1 MPPPGRASALFSQTF
16 TSDDELHYGAA
27 AASAL
32 PLPASATMVPKV
44 RWRAGQVRVGGEGGG
59 GRGDHILAAW
69 WPMIACKL
77 MGSSWV
83 SQCGHGD
90 VIALIK
96 QADFLSVRFAVVS

>member
-1 MPPPGRASALFSQTF
+1 MLPQLAHCRQHRRRWYQRFG
-16 TSDDELHYGAA
+16 GAQDRFESEA
-27 AASAL
+27 
-32 PLPASATMVPKV
+32 KV
-44 RWRAGQVRVGGEGGG
+44 AVGGPYFSGLVAYD
-59 GRGDHILAAW
+59 RVQ
-69 WPMIACKL
+69 L

>member
-1 MPPPGRASALFSQTF
+1 MLPQLARRCQHRRRWYQRFGG
-16 TSDDELHYGAA
+16 GAQDRFESEAKVA
-27 AASAL
+27 A
-32 PLPASATMVPKV
+32 
-44 RWRAGQVRVGGEGGG
+44 VGGGPYFSGLVAYD
-59 GRGDHILAAW
+59 RVQ
-69 WPMIACKL
+69 L

>member
-1 MPPPGRASALFSQTF
+1 
-16 TSDDELHYGAA
+16 
-27 AASAL
+27 
-32 PLPASATMVPKV
+32 MVPKV

-59 GRGDHILAAW
+59 GRGGPYFSGLVAYDRVQ
-69 WPMIACKL
+69 L